1 MRLVEKGGE
10 LVIHDTL
17 PDVRQALLGVLDLDI
32 LVFHHSLVDIVGLL
46 PRVVLSA
53 GALDLLP
60 RLLFRLLLRLL
71 LDRLGF
77 GSLFLGRLDDAAT
90 ATLSNFR
97 LLLN

>member
-1 MRLVEKGGE
+1 VRLVEKGGE

-17 PDVRQALLGVLDLDI
+17 PDVRQALLGVLDLEI
-32 LVFHHSLVDIVGLL
+32 LVFHHSLVDIIGLL

-53 GALDLLP
+53 GALDFLP
-60 RLLFRLLLRLL
+60 RLFRLLLRLL